1 MNFELIYNN
10 FFIIIT
16 GLDETLELVIISLGL
31 GFIIAIP
38 FALARVS
45 SIKVLSKS
53 VYYYIFVIRG
63 TPLLVQIYLIYY
75 GLGTIEYVRES
86 FLWIVL
92 KDPFYCGVL
101 ALVINT
107 VAYTTEIFRGG
118 IQSVT
123 KGQIESCKSLGMGRV
138 AMYLKIILPCAFRQA
153 LPGYG
158 NEMILMVKSTSL
170 VSLIT
175 IMEMTGL
182 ARNIM
187 YKNYAP
193 VEAFLAAGSIY
204 LFINFLVV
212 QFIKFLDWK
221 YNPHL
226 RINLYYLY
234 DDKVNTLL
242 ELIIKI
248 LDLYQFILLIYII
261 ATWLIS
267 FKIVNTSN
275 RLVYSI
281 MNILYR
287 LCEPSLRFIR
297 QYLPNL
303 GTIDISPIVVYMLLW
318 FIKSL
323 LFEYWPR

>member
-16 GLDETLELVIISLGL
+16 GLDETLKLVIISLGL
-31 GFIIAIP
+31 GFFISVP

-45 SIKVLSKS
+45 SIKMLSRS
-53 VYYYIFVIRG
+53 IYYYVFIIRG

-86 FLWIVL
+86 FLWIIL

-101 ALVINT
+101 ALVLNT

-123 KGQIESCKSLGMGRV
+123 KGQIESCQSLGMGRV
-138 AMYLKIILPCAFRQA
+138 NMYRKIILPCAFRQA

-170 VSLIT
+170 ISLIT
-175 IMEMTGL
+175 VMEMTGL
-182 ARNIM
+182 AKNIM

-204 LFINFLVV
+204 LFINFFVV
-212 QFIKFLDWK
+212 QFIKFLEWK

-226 RINLYYLY
+226 RIN
-234 DDKVNTLL
+234 
-242 ELIIKI
+242 
-248 LDLYQFILLIYII
+248 
-261 ATWLIS
+261 A
-267 FKIVNTSN
+267 
-275 RLVYSI
+275 
-281 MNILYR
+281 
-287 LCEPSLRFIR
+287 
-297 QYLPNL
+297 
-303 GTIDISPIVVYMLLW
+303 
-318 FIKSL
+318 
-323 LFEYWPR
+323 